1 MGAKYSP
8 LAFGRSHVSLLYK
21 SPSPNVVLTTCTTR
35 SIFFLI
41 AGFSVGG
48 NGLVTQ
54 RDHHR
59 STRMSSLWAMGFGQI
74 NVDEII
80 AWGQPSSV
88 SLASK
93 GFCVLRRPFTNA

>member
-1 MGAKYSP
+1 M
-8 LAFGRSHVSLLYK
+8 LYK
-21 SPSPNVVLTTCTTR
+21 TPSPNIVLTTCTIR

-48 NGLVTQ
+48 LGLANQ
-54 RDHHR
+54 RNHHR
-59 STRMSSLWAMGFGQI
+59 STSMNNLWAMGFGQI

-88 SLASK
+88 SMASK
-93 GFCVLRRPFTNA
+93 ESCVLRRPFTNA